1 MTGDDLIRCVDALNA
16 LGSAAWKHAGDDPYS
31 MAMDA
36 TARHQSEADYNAIRA
51 LPAIEPAP
59 AWQPIETAPKEKD
72 ILVWYDNEADS
83 YYCPENPSKL
93 TDYAAWADGGPFM
106 DGSGICIAKWHE
118 SFWESVDEYGGGYWL
133 PAYWFAHQ
141 GDDYECVVNP
151 THWMP
156 LPAPPVAP

>member
-59 AWQPIETAPKEKD
+59 AWQPIETAPKDGRWMLGAWINADDGCGYVTATVRYEGGADWREK
-72 ILVWYDNEADS
+72 IGMG
-83 YYCPENPSKL
+83 C
-93 TDYAAWADGGPFM
+93 GGPC
-106 DGSGICIAKWHE
+106 SC
-118 SFWESVDEYGGGYWL
+118 
-133 PAYWFAHQ
+133 
-141 GDDYECVVNP
+141 P
-151 THWMP
+151 THWQP
-156 LPAPPVAP
+156 LPEPPK